1 MGWRLADLPRVSAL
15 SSRCVMRWLRLAA
28 KHSLGVF
35 LFVSA
40 LASVLALIVAC
51 VMEYLADDPQD
62 Q

>member
-1 MGWRLADLPRVSAL
+1 
-15 SSRCVMRWLRLAA
+15 MRWLRLAA